1 MSPITPV
8 LIIGAGQAGL
18 ALSWSLTRQ
27 GIDHLL
33 LERGRVGERWHA
45 ERWPGL
51 HLLTPN
57 WMNRLPGPW
66 PEADPDGFMSAAC
79 FGERLS
85 AYRKAIAAP
94 VLTGCAVRSVRHE
107 TGLFHVDAG
116 ARHLFARSVVIAT
129 GACDRPA
136 VPGWAAALPED
147 IAQVSPT
154 RYRGPGALAAGG
166 VLVVGASA
174 TGVQLAAEIRASG
187 RPVTLA
193 VGRHV
198 RTPRQYRGREIFS
211 LLSGSGFLEE
221 PRPAN
226 ADPRQLMAL
235 PSLQLT
241 GAGGGGALGLETLA
255 ALGVRLVGRALGA
268 GGGVVRLD
276 PALAPEIEAAERR
289 RHRILRHVDAHI
301 DASGLRLPPD
311 AAAWRA
317 PELPGR
323 GPDRLDL
330 AAAGIRTVIWATG
343 FRRSYPWLH
352 LPVLDAAGELQT
364 QGGVTAVPGL
374 YALGL
379 PFMRHRAS
387 AFIHGV
393 GRDAEAL
400 APLIAAGLRRDAFL
414 AA

>member
-1 MSPITPV
+1 MTKVTSV

-18 ALSWSLTRQ
+18 ALSWSLSRR
-27 GIDHLL
+27 GVDHLL
-33 LERGRVGERWHA
+33 LERGRVAERWQS

-66 PEADPDGFMSAAC
+66 AESDPNGFMSAAS
-79 FGERLS
+79 FAQRLID
-85 AYRKAIAAP
+85 YRAAIAAP
-94 VLTGCAVRSVRHE
+94 VVGGCEVRSVRRQN
-107 TGLFHVDAG
+107 GLFRVEAG
-116 ARHLFARSVVIAT
+116 ERHWLARAVVIAT

-136 VPGWAAALPED
+136 VPEWAAALPQE
-147 IAQVSPT
+147 IAQISPT
-154 RYRGPGALAAGG
+154 CYRGAAGLAKDG

-174 TGVQLAAEIRASG
+174 TGVQLAAEIQASG

-198 RTPRQYRGREIFS
+198 RMPRSYRGREIFS
-211 LLSGSGFLEE
+211 LLSGSGFLAA

-226 ADPRQLMAL
+226 ADPQYLMSL

-241 GAGGGGALGLETLA
+241 GSDGGAALGLDRLA
-255 ALGVRLVGRALGA
+255 AMGVRLVGRALG
-268 GGGVVRLD
+268 VRGNALMLD
-276 PALAPEIEAAERR
+276 PDPGLEIAAAERR
-289 RHRILRHVDAHI
+289 RQRVLEHLDA
-301 DASGLRLPPD
+301 DLAQRGMALPADPE
-311 AAAWRA
+311 AWHA
-317 PELPGR
+317 PHLPKH
-323 GPDRLDL
+323 GPALLDL
-330 AAAGIRTVIWATG
+330 RREGIGSVVWATG

-352 LPVLDAAGELQT
+352 LPVLDSAGELQT
-364 QGGVTAVPGL
+364 QGGLTAVPGL

-387 AFIHGV
+387 SFIYGA

-400 APLIAAGLRRDAFL
+400 APLIAAALGRTASL

>member
-1 MSPITPV
+1 MSPIIPV

-18 ALSWSLTRQ
+18 ALSWSLTRR

-136 VPGWAAALPED
+136 VPGWAAALPEE

-198 RTPRQYRGREIFS
+198 RTPRRYRGREIFS

-255 ALGVRLVGRALGA
+255 AMGVRLVGRALGA
-268 GGGVVRLD
+268 GEGVVRLD

-301 DASGLRLPPD
+301 DAAGLRLPPD

-317 PELPGR
+317 PELPGS